1 MRLAAPVLTVVALTA
16 AVWPQAAPVQ
26 DPQFRSGVTVVRLP
40 VVVRG
45 RDGNITRGLTAGDFE
60 IREDGQVQKIAHFT
74 EGAPGGELPLR
85 LGLVLDTSASMEK
98 DLDEAEGAVIRFVQ
112 AAEEATDVTFVDFDT
127 SVRVGRFSPPSY
139 PQLFARIR
147 KTKAGGFT
155 ALYDALGV
163 YLEGTRQRDGQHVLL
178 LYTDGG
184 DSRSRMSFGK
194 LLELLRVSNVLIY
207 AIGYLENQLST
218 DRVTQQLR
226 ISQIARE
233 SGGEAF
239 FPTSARELH
248 EVYARILDELVSRYT
263 VGYVSSNPRADGRF
277 RRVEVKLTKPDLR
290 GAKVRTRSGYVA
302 MPAGGGS

>member
-1 MRLAAPVLTVVALTA
+1 MRLAASVLSVIALA
-16 AVWPQAAPVQ
+16 AAAWPPAAPVQ
-26 DPQFRSGVTVVRLP
+26 EPQFRSGISVVRLP

-45 RDGNITRGLTAGDFE
+45 RDGHLTRGLAAGDFE
-60 IREDGQVQKIAHFT
+60 VREDGQVQKIAHFT

-85 LGLVLDTSASMEK
+85 LGLVLDASGSMEK
-98 DLDEAEGAVIRFVQ
+98 DLQEAEGAAIRFVQ
-112 AAEEATDVTFVDFDT
+112 AADEASDVTFVDFAT

-139 PQLFARIR
+139 PQLFERIR
-147 KTKAGGFT
+147 QTKPGGFT

-163 YLEGTRQRDGQHVLL
+163 YLEGTRQREGQHVLL

-184 DSRSRMSFGK
+184 DSRSQMSFGK
-194 LLELLRVSNVLIY
+194 LLELLRLSNVLVY

-226 ISQIARE
+226 LSQIARE
-233 SGGEAF
+233 GGGEAF
-239 FPTSARELH
+239 FPTSVRELH

-263 VGYVSSNPRADGRF
+263 IGYTSSNPRIDGRF

-290 GAKVRTRSGYVA
+290 GAKVRTRTGYFA
-302 MPAGGGS
+302 APAGGS

>member
-1 MRLAAPVLTVVALTA
+1 MPVLSAIALAAA
-16 AVWPQAAPVQ
+16 AWPQAAP
-26 DPQFRSGVTVVRLP
+26 PQEPQLRSGVTVVRLP

-45 RDGNITRGLTAGDFE
+45 RDGHLTRGLAVGDFE
-60 IREDGQVQKIAHFT
+60 VRENGHVQKIAHLT
-74 EGAPGGELPLR
+74 EGASGDELPLR
-85 LGLVLDTSASMEK
+85 LGLVLDASGSMEK
-98 DLDEAEGAVIRFVQ
+98 DLHEAEGAAIRFVQ
-112 AAEEATDVTFVDFDT
+112 AAEEARDVTFVDFDT

-139 PQLFARIR
+139 PQLFERIR
-147 KTKAGGFT
+147 QTKPGGFT

-194 LLELLRVSNVLIY
+194 LLELLRVSHVLIY

-233 SGGEAF
+233 TGGEAF
-239 FPTSARELH
+239 FPTSTRELH

-263 VGYVSSNPRADGRF
+263 IGYVSSDPKSDGRF

-290 GAKVRTRSGYVA
+290 GAKVRTRSGYFA
-302 MPAGGGS
+302 IPAGGS

>member
-1 MRLAAPVLTVVALTA
+1 MRFAVPVLSVVALA
-16 AVWPQAAPVQ
+16 ATPWPQAAPVQ
-26 DPQFRSGVTVVRLP
+26 DPQFRSGVTLVRLP

-45 RDGNITRGLTAGDFE
+45 RDGHLARGLAAADFE
-60 IREDGQVQKIAHFT
+60 VREEGHAQTITHFA

-85 LGLVLDTSASMEK
+85 LGLVLDASGSMER
-98 DLDEAEGAVIRFVQ
+98 DLQEASGAAIRFVQ
-112 AAEEATDVTFVDFDT
+112 AVEEASDVTFVDFDT

-147 KTKAGGFT
+147 QTKPGGFT

-163 YLEGTRQRDGQHVLL
+163 YLEGARQRDGQHVLL

-184 DSRSRMSFGK
+184 DSRSRMAFGK
-194 LLELLRVSNVLIY
+194 LLELLRLSNVLVY

-218 DRVTQQLR
+218 DRVAQQLR
-226 ISQIARE
+226 INQIARE
-233 SGGEAF
+233 AGGEAF
-239 FPTSARELH
+239 FPTSPRELH

-263 VGYVSSNPRADGRF
+263 IGYVSSNPRADGRF
-277 RRVEVKLTKPDLR
+277 RRVEVKLTKPDLK
-290 GAKVRTRSGYVA
+290 GAKVRTRSGYFA

>member
-1 MRLAAPVLTVVALTA
+1 MRFAAPVLSVIALA
-16 AVWPQAAPVQ
+16 AAAWPQAAPAQ
-26 DPQFRSGVTVVRLP
+26 EPQFRSGISVVRLP

-45 RDGNITRGLTAGDFE
+45 GDGHLTRGLAAGDFE
-60 IREDGQVQKIAHFT
+60 VREDGHLQKIAHFT

-85 LGLVLDTSASMEK
+85 LGLVLDASGSMEK
-98 DLDEAEGAVIRFVQ
+98 DLQEAEGAAIRFVQ
-112 AAEEATDVTFVDFDT
+112 AADEATDVTFVDFAT

-139 PQLFARIR
+139 PQLFERIR
-147 KTKAGGFT
+147 QTKAGGFT

-194 LLELLRVSNVLIY
+194 LLELLRLSNVLVY

-233 SGGEAF
+233 AGGEAF

-263 VGYVSSNPRADGRF
+263 IGYTSSNLKIDGRF
-277 RRVEVKLTKPDLR
+277 RRVEVKLTKPELR
-290 GAKVRTRSGYVA
+290 GAKVRTRTGYFA
-302 MPAGGGS
+302 TPAGGS

>member
-1 MRLAAPVLTVVALTA
+1 MRFAAPVLSVVALA
-16 AVWPQAAPVQ
+16 AAPWPQAAPVQ
-26 DPQFRSGVTVVRLP
+26 DPQFRSGVTLVRLP

-45 RDGNITRGLTAGDFE
+45 RDGHLARGLTAADFE
-60 IREDGQVQKIAHFT
+60 VREEGHAQTITHFA

-85 LGLVLDTSASMEK
+85 LGLVLDASGSMER
-98 DLDEAEGAVIRFVQ
+98 DLHEASGAAIRFVQ
-112 AAEEATDVTFVDFDT
+112 AVEEASDVTFVDFDT

-147 KTKAGGFT
+147 QTKPGGFT

-163 YLEGTRQRDGQHVLL
+163 YLEGARKRDGQHVLL

-184 DSRSRMSFGK
+184 DSRSRMAFGK
-194 LLELLRVSNVLIY
+194 LLELLRLSNVLVY

-218 DRVTQQLR
+218 DRVAQQLR
-226 ISQIARE
+226 ISQIAHE
-233 SGGEAF
+233 AGGEAF
-239 FPTSARELH
+239 FPTSPRELH

-263 VGYVSSNPRADGRF
+263 IGYVSSNPRTDGRF
-277 RRVEVKLTKPDLR
+277 RRVEVKLTKPDLK
-290 GAKVRTRSGYVA
+290 GAKVRTRSGYFA